1 MSALLTEEELK
12 NWTGYRQR
20 SKLEAFL
27 RREKIPFSYGKG
39 NKIIATQTAIDRAIS
54 GQKAANDKQDTFF

>member
-1 MSALLTEEELK
+1 MSALLTEDDLK

-27 RREKIPFSYGKG
+27 RRERIPFSYGKG
-39 NKIIATQTAIDRAIS
+39 NKIIATQAAVDQAIS
-54 GQKAANDKQDTFF
+54 GQKAANDKQDSFF